1 VITRNESDLEG
12 NIRMKN
18 VLRIHGSH
26 NKVDEESLVFG
37 GSSYSKHKSTF
48 QNFEQMKTRWFE
60 RVESAS
66 PVRLNSP
73 YLMAS
78 FHDLTSLFF
87 Y

>member
-1 VITRNESDLEG
+1 VITWNESDLEG
-12 NIRMKN
+12 KYKN
-18 VLRIHGSH
+18 
-26 NKVDEESLVFG
+26 EECLDSWGFMAATTKLTRRVWFLG
-37 GSSYSKHKSTF
+37 RAATASKS
-48 QNFEQMKTRWFE
+48 QRFEHMKTRWFE